1 MPCVLRSRTTQGIGV
16 LALDMTRGTGGLP
29 LLLLL
34 SLAVLD
40 LPLETMALLPNTS
53 SSTAATFPSSHPAT
67 SAPEMPMDAFTSSAS
82 TAQWSSPAASNVTT
96 AQARGSTA
104 RSTPVSPGLGPTTTS
119 STPAGLGVTT
129 TSTPTPASV
138 AMTPNCDKTATFMS
152 MGTSTALAVSSFGVE
167 MSMLRPPTSSLL
179 SSTSTSTHQRL
190 AMTTLLGSTSPG
202 TSTVSFSTTSEVTDT
217 SDRPLMTPS
226 DTMAFL
232 VTTTEVPGNT
242 PVPRQP
248 AGIMP
253 RTIPGTSTSRE
264 PETRSG
270 TAETTAM
277 GVTATVSPAL
287 PTSSTPMESSALLP
301 TTDSTTTTATLLSS
315 SPETEAST
323 SEESSTST
331 ETGNTSPPTVPSPT
345 TTTEDSAES
354 LATLADTTASPVIST
369 SDPMNTPSSS
379 YPDRTTPEI
388 FPSTVELTPGTEP
401 TSPATSSA
409 QTSEAPTLSTPTDL
423 PTLPP
428 VCPSG
433 SSNTSASHLFLSLR
447 LTTPLDMGNTTVQ
460 ELVLSKLREDLQT
473 AFPCAGLALAW
484 RGKRRT

>member
-1 MPCVLRSRTTQGIGV
+1 MPCVLRYRSTQGIGV

-67 SAPEMPMDAFTSSAS
+67 STPEMPMDAFTSSAS
-82 TAQWSSPAASNVTT
+82 TAQWSSPAASNITT

-104 RSTPVSPGLGPTTTS
+104 RSTPVSPGLGPTTSS
-119 STPAGLGVTT
+119 STPAGLWVTT
-129 TSTPTPASV
+129 TSTPTPTSV
-138 AMTPNCDKTATFMS
+138 AVTPNCDKTATFMS

-167 MSMLRPPTSSLL
+167 MSMQRPPTSSLL
-179 SSTSTSTHQRL
+179 SSTSTHQGL
-190 AMTTLLGSTSPG
+190 AMTTLLGSTSPR
-202 TSTVSFSTTSEVTDT
+202 TSTASFSTTSGVTDT

-242 PVPRQP
+242 PVPHQP

-253 RTIPGTSTSRE
+253 RTIPGTSTPRE
-264 PETRSG
+264 PETHSG

-301 TTDSTTTTATLLSS
+301 TTDTTTTATLLSS

-331 ETGNTSPPTVPSPT
+331 ETGNSSPPTVPSPT

-354 LATLADTTASPVIST
+354 LATLADTTASPFIST
-369 SDPMNTPSSS
+369 SDPMSTPSSS

-423 PTLPP
+423 STLPP

-447 LTTPLDMGNTTVQ
+447 LTTPLDLGNTTVQ